1 MPEQFDPRIY
11 ERFVAPSVPVNPEQI
26 NQYNQQTIPVAVPV
40 PEIENYA
47 QQQQMPQQQ
56 FVQQAPQQQ
65 MLQPDPRR
73 LAYNKLIEDRFNEL
87 ANKFGGVRYLAET
100 GNLERAQKKAA
111 RDIASY
117 WGPPPEIQQ
126 PEQPLRSQSI
136 PGTGKML
143 VMGAGMTSPQ
153 LVDAVEPNQAPKTS
167 RVETIPGMQG
177 KVIVYPA
184 DGSAP
189 KIIDTF
195 GKYEEAQA
203 TSAKAVD
210 DKVKLLTG
218 INDSFDQLLSDK
230 DALEWASG
238 LSNKVFGGMSTDIKG
253 TREKIAN
260 IEKQIALYGREALK
274 GGGQGQISD
283 ADQAM
288 VAKAAARFVT
298 EGSDKDLIDSLVGAK
313 ARFKALL
320 DEARQSKPT
329 NQQTGKV
336 ESGADM
342 EMEMNP
348 ATGRFEPKK

>member
-11 ERFVAPSVPVNPEQI
+11 EQFVPQSVPVSSEQI
-26 NQYNQQTIPVAVPV
+26 NQYNQQSIPVAVPV
-40 PEIENYA
+40 PEMQNYA
-47 QQQQMPQQQ
+47 PQPQFQPQAAMPQQ
-56 FVQQAPQQQ
+56 PQRT
-65 MLQPDPRR
+65 LQPSEKRME
-73 LAYNKLIEDRFNEL
+73 YNALVEQRFNEI
-87 ANKFGGVRYLAET
+87 ADMVGGMEVLYKT
-100 GNLERAQKKAA
+100 GRIDKAKKAA
-111 RDIASY
+111 LEDIQNIYGEA
-117 WGPPPEIQQ
+117 PAIEQ

-203 TSAKAVD
+203 TSAKAAD

-238 LSNKVFGGMSTDIKG
+238 VSNKLWGGMSTDIKG

-260 IEKQIALYGREALK
+260 IEKQIAMYGREALK
-274 GGGQGQISD
+274 GGGQGTITD

-288 VAKAAARFVT
+288 AAKAAARFVT
-298 EGSDKDLIDSLVGAK
+298 EGSDKDLIDSLVNAK

-320 DEARQSKPT
+320 DEAQQSKPT

-336 ESGADM
+336 ESGFK
-342 EMEMNP
+342 ESECSN
-348 ATGRFEPKK
+348 